1 MGEQTPRIRHLVLVP
16 LPYQG
21 HINPM
26 LQLGTALHSKGFSVT
41 VAHTIYNSPNPQNYP
56 HFSFLPMPDGLSD
69 SDLASGDLVS
79 NILVINENCKESL
92 RRSLEQLMQEK
103 ELQGDRISCII
114 SDELM
119 FFAEDVANNLK
130 LLSIILRT
138 TSAATSFAR
147 CGLVKLGGEGQVSL
161 QGKYCI
167 CDFKFSLF

>member
-26 LQLGTALHSKGFSVT
+26 LQLGTALHSKGFSIA
-41 VAHTIYNSPNPQNYP
+41 VAHTIYNSPNPQNHP
-56 HFSFLPMPDGLSD
+56 HFSFLPVPDGLSD
-69 SDLASGDLVS
+69 SDLASGDLVA

-92 RRSLEQLMQEK
+92 RRLLEQLMQEK

-147 CGLVKLGGEGQVSL
+147 CGLLKLGGDGQVSL
-161 QGKYCI
+161 QGKYGI
-167 CDFKFSLF
+167 CD